1 MSIILYFQAHQENLA
16 IGTNYIVNS
25 EQKDRIS
32 LVSEKFK
39 FEAFQLS
46 LRDLRI

>member
-25 EQKDRIS
+25 ERKD
-32 LVSEKFK
+32 KFP
-39 FEAFQLS
+39 
-46 LRDLRI
+46 